1 MESLEHLEHMVRGR
15 VKTFLRHTWL
25 VTILGTL
32 LLVGAV
38 WATVYLTTKATVMR
52 IAAGPADSIDAK
64 FVQALGKRFA
74 QEHHKMRIQ
83 LVTTDGPAQSA
94 DAIAKHQADLGIVRS
109 DVGTSP
115 DWPVVAILRQNVM
128 ALIVP
133 AAGARGGKKRK
144 ADKIEKVPELAG
156 KRIGIVTGNEANLD
170 LLKVVLI
177 HYGIPADKIVIKK
190 DEPTTDKAAP
200 AAADTAP
207 ADKAADKAAAAKA
220 AAEKAAAAKAL
231 ASSVQVSTIDP
242 KDVAD
247 AVKDNKVD
255 VLFVAG
261 AATGHAIS
269 DTIAAASRDKEAP
282 TFVEIDQADG
292 IAKRLPAFDSVSV
305 DAGTFGGTPP
315 TPDDDL
321 KSLSFPEYLVARKTL
336 NDDTVAAFAKLLYS
350 SRQWLAATMPG
361 EVKIEAPSTDK
372 DADAILHSGAAA
384 YLNDTST
391 GFFDRYGDDIFY
403 GMLIFPVF
411 GSMIA
416 GAASYF
422 RADTRTRR
430 LRLLQHLLDLTKK
443 AHSAPSIEALDQL
456 QTEAD
461 KAVVAIIH
469 QTEREEFD
477 DSARMSF
484 MLAIEQVRFALAARR
499 TILLDRPAAKTSAAA

>member
-1 MESLEHLEHMVRGR
+1 MSMESLEHLEIKVKGR
-15 VKTFLRHTWL
+15 VKTFLRHTWA

-32 LLVGAV
+32 LLIGGV
-38 WATVYLTTKATVMR
+38 WLTVYFTTKATVMK
-52 IAAGPADSIDAK
+52 IAAGPAGSIDTK
-64 FVQALGKRFA
+64 FVDTLAKKFA
-74 QEHHKMRIQ
+74 DGHSKMRLQ

-94 DAIAKHQADLGIVRS
+94 DAIAKHQADLAIVRS

-115 DWPVVAILRQNVM
+115 EWPVVAILRQNVM

-133 AAGARGGKKRK
+133 APGARNGKKRK
-144 ADKIEKVPELAG
+144 GEKIEKVPDLAG
-156 KRIGIVTGNEANLD
+156 KRIGIVTGNQASLE
-170 LLKVVLI
+170 LLKVVLN
-177 HYGIPADKIVIKK
+177 HYGIPAEKVAIKQ
-190 DEPTTDKAAP
+190 DD
-200 AAADTAP
+200 AAASKPAEPAP
-207 ADKAADKAAAAKA
+207 VDKAAAAKA

-231 ASSVQVSTIDP
+231 AGSVQVSLIAPDNI
-242 KDVAD
+242 AA
-247 AVKDNKVD
+247 AVKDNQVD

-269 DTIAAASRDKEAP
+269 NAIMDASHDKTAP
-282 TFVEIDQADG
+282 TFVEIDQNDG
-292 IAKRLPAFDSVSV
+292 IAKRLPAFDSISI
-305 DAGTFGGTPP
+305 DAGTFGGSPP

-321 KSLSFPEYLVARKTL
+321 KSLSFPEYLVARKTF
-336 NDDTVAAFAKLLYS
+336 NDDTIASFAKQLYS
-350 SRQWLAATMPG
+350 ARLALADAMPG

-372 DADAILHSGAAA
+372 DAAAILHGGAAA
-384 YLNDTST
+384 YLSDTST
-391 GFFDRYGDDIFY
+391 AFFDRYGDDIFY

-430 LRLLQHLLDLTKK
+430 LRLLQKLLELAKK

-461 KAVVAIIH
+461 KLVVAVIH

-477 DSARMSF
+477 NSARMSF
-484 MLAIEQVRFALAARR
+484 SLAIEQARFAIAARR
-499 TILLDRPAAKTSAAA
+499 TVLLERVTGKSSSAAAA